1 MHAVVVNV
9 KINDPDAAGRALR
22 EQLVP
27 RVSQLP
33 GFITGYWTIKDN
45 TGLTMLIFDTEDAAN
60 QMSEQTPA
68 TVPPAMT
75 FTDAEV
81 REVAAHAPIPPVGPD
96 RT

>member
-9 KINDPDAAGRALR
+9 TINDSEAAERALR

-33 GFITGYWTIKDN
+33 GFVTGYWTVREN
-45 TGLTMLIFDTEDAAN
+45 TGLTMLIFDSEDAAN
-60 QMSEQTPA
+60 AMRGLAEA

-75 FTDAEV
+75 FKDAEV
-81 REVAAHAPIPPVGPD
+81 REVAAQA
-96 RT
+96 